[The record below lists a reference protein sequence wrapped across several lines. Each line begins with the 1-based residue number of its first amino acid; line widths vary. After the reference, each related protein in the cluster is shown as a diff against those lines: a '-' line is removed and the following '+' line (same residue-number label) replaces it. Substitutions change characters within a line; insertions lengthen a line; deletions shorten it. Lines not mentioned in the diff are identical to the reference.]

1 MNLPNKLTVA
11 RCMLAALFVL
21 LMSFE
26 HAAAYFAAF
35 AVFIAATITDYYDGK
50 IARAR
55 NLITNFGQLLDPVAD
70 KILMAAGFIML
81 MKVPALRVPGWAVV
95 AVFGREFFITGARA
109 LAAAQGAV
117 LPANK
122 YGKRKAVLQMAYV
135 LTFLFLAACLQLL
148 RHLTWPPAGWTRY
161 MQAGVGVASYVCMV
175 AVAIYT
181 VYSGVQFVRIHWKTL
196 GLHEQL

>member
-1 MNLPNKLTVA
+1 M
-11 RCMLAALFVL
+11 
-21 LMSFE
+21 
-26 HAAAYFAAF
+26 
-35 AVFIAATITDYYDGK
+35 
-50 IARAR
+50 
-55 NLITNFGQLLDPVAD
+55 GQRSWRSAP
-70 KILMAAGFIML
+70 
-81 MKVPALRVPGWAVV
+81 
-95 AVFGREFFITGARA
+95 